1 VSNRAPVLT
10 EDTAG
15 AGAPLEPGSLTAS
28 ATPGYWK
35 INALG
40 LLISLSNLL
49 DVLLTAPA
57 TGNFLQY
64 NGTKWVNNSVLTSGR
79 VTYATTNGVLAD
91 SANHTWNNASG
102 YLGVGNGVAAYP
114 LDVYKTTGIV
124 QSRTRTDDTTKYA
137 QTLIQAGTSGIAL
150 AAFGTAWPASGVY
163 GPGTAAFQSAAANGI
178 FIVNESGEVH
188 IVTHGFAAANKRFTF
203 GSSAN
208 TSLEPLWIPGAGSNP
223 TTTLGEGGAGNL
235 LTNAYNDG
243 TWKRIATVSTPVG
256 MFLNPNGAA
265 LADVAW
271 YKSTAGAAGSAITW
285 TRLME
290 VVGATGELEL
300 DGSLVLP
307 KTSGLGIK
315 VDPAAPTF
323 GWRTLTSAID
333 PKATGSGS
341 PARTLY
347 RGTIYGYAFGV
358 GDLADFDGFHI
369 PHDYLPGSDI
379 FVNVHWSH
387 NGTAISGTAVFEV
400 TMTYAKGHNQAN
412 FPAEVTQTITVA
424 TPNIA
429 TVPQYRHR
437 VDEVQASQAGG
448 SATLHNTTDLEVDGL
463 MFGYVKL
470 VTLPT
475 ITGGDLFIHTVDI
488 HYQSTNMATKQ
499 KSPNFYT

>member
-1 VSNRAPVLT
+1 MSNRAPVLT

-124 QSRTRTDDTTKYA
+124 QSRTRTDDTTQYA

-163 GPGTAAFQSAAANGI
+163 GPGTAAFQSAAATGI

-203 GSSAN
+203 GSTAN

-243 TWKRIATVSTPVG
+243 TWRRIAITATPVG

-290 VVGATGELEL
+290 LVGATGVLQIDSL
-300 DGSLVLP
+300 TASRPVYTDASKGLTTTPQGSFVAIVTKVFADSPYTVVSTNEVVLCD
-307 KTSGLGIK
+307 TTNGAITVNL
-315 VDPAAPTF
+315 PAAASNT
-323 GWRTLTSAID
+323 GRRLIVKKIDSALNNVTIDASGAELIDGVTTQTLTTQWASL
-333 PKATGSGS
+333 
-341 PARTLY
+341 TL
-347 RGTIYGYAFGV
+347 V
-358 GDLADFDGFHI
+358 
-369 PHDYLPGSDI
+369 S
-379 FVNVHWSH
+379 N
-387 NGTAISGTAVFEV
+387 
-400 TMTYAKGHNQAN
+400 
-412 FPAEVTQTITVA
+412 
-424 TPNIA
+424 
-429 TVPQYRHR
+429 
-437 VDEVQASQAGG
+437 G
-448 SATLHNTTDLEVDGL
+448 SAW
-463 MFGYVKL
+463 Y
-470 VTLPT
+470 
-475 ITGGDLFIHTVDI
+475 IT
-488 HYQSTNMATKQ
+488 
-499 KSPNFYT
+499 